1 MSRSD
6 NTQRKF
12 DTNFPSWLAV
22 KLLAKEDEQSSS
34 ASRTTRKSLWKKEM
48 EVSE

>member
-1 MSRSD
+1 MSHSD

-22 KLLAKEDEQSSS
+22 KLQTKEDEQLRSVN
-34 ASRTTRKSLWKKEM
+34 RTTRKSLWKKEM
-48 EVSE
+48 ELSE